1 MLCSNRHLGFLPCGA
16 WAPVKILMPLFSA
29 ACMTVRHLLH
39 KLDSKLTVFGGF
51 VTFRYISCTEVGISC
66 KNHRTDTGRV
76 SGPETWDGILSVT
89 SRPLISFWSLLKCS
103 LSTLTCLT
111 QHTSHLSAF
120 FSIAEMTLNL
130 YLYEKANPR
139 HSGLAYLIHTYI
151 PQTYSSGRH
160 KVSVQ

>member
-29 ACMTVRHLLH
+29 ACVTVRHLLH
-39 KLDSKLTVFGGF
+39 KLDSKLTIFGGF
-51 VTFRYISCTEVGISC
+51 VIFRYILCTEVGISY
-66 KNHRTDTGRV
+66 KNHRTDTGRA

-89 SRPLISFWSLLKCS
+89 SCDLPFHFALCSRS

-111 QHTSHLSAF
+111 QHTSHHSAF

-130 YLYEKANPR
+130 YLYEQVNPKAQWPCPSR
-139 HSGLAYLIHTYI
+139 SHLYPSDLQQWTA
-151 PQTYSSGRH
+151 
-160 KVSVQ
+160 